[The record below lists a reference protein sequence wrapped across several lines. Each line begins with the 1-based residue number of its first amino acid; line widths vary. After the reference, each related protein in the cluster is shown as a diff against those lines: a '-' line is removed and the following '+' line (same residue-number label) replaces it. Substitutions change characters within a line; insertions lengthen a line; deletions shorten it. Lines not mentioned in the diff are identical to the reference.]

1 MTGNEYQKLAM
12 RTNDRKATDRLLGN
26 MLTCDMKYLLQ
37 ENLIAEDERHLDIG
51 GIFNSCLGLSGE
63 VGEFNDMIKK
73 SPSGKAVEFDSTIR
87 RFESY

>member
-37 ENLIAEDERHLDIG
+37 ENLIAEDERHLALVVFSILALDCPVRLE
-51 GIFNSCLGLSGE
+51 S
-63 VGEFNDMIKK
+63 
-73 SPSGKAVEFDSTIR
+73 STT
-87 RFESY
+87 

>member
-37 ENLIAEDERHLDIG
+37 ENLIAEDARHLDIG
-51 GIFNSCLGLSGE
+51 GIFNSCLPIIWKYAALVANLS
-63 VGEFNDMIKK
+63 
-73 SPSGKAVEFDSTIR
+73 T
-87 RFESY
+87 